1 MKKNYTNTEY
11 ISTIARR
18 HFMSKRL
25 DGTSMFTGINSGL
38 TNAFTQLTNQYGEGI
53 TAENLNKALTNSNY
67 LANSGLNATFASY
80 MTNNFGA
87 IDSNSDGKISANEI
101 QNLMSQMA
109 TQGLT
114 REQIIALAGSSG
126 MSTSLQETVLNHF
139 DQIDKNKD
147 GKVTNQE
154 IQAFGVESDLEK
166 QKTADRNRIVSNM
179 SMFYDVDEVSDSSLL
194 DYRYLDDNKS

>member
-1 MKKNYTNTEY
+1 
-11 ISTIARR
+11 
-18 HFMSKRL
+18 MSKRL

-38 TNAFTQLTNQYGEGI
+38 TNAFSQLSGQYNDGI
-53 TAENLNKALTNSNY
+53 TLENLNKALTNSNY
-67 LANSGLNATFASY
+67 IANSGLNATFASY
-80 MTNNFGA
+80 MTNNFNA
-87 IDSNSDGKISANEI
+87 IDADRDGKISANEI
-101 QNLMSQMA
+101 QDLMSQMA

-154 IQAFGVESDLEK
+154 IQAYGVESDLEK
-166 QKTADRNRIVSNM
+166 QKTSDRNRIVSNM
-179 SMFYDVDEVSDSSLL
+179 SMYYDIDDVDDSSLL
-194 DYRYLDDNKS
+194 DYRYLNNENS

>member
-1 MKKNYTNTEY
+1 MNTYKYNRKE
-11 ISTIARR
+11 I
-18 HFMSKRL
+18 FMSKRL

-38 TNAFTQLTNQYGEGI
+38 TNAFAQLNGQYSDGV
-53 TAENLNKALTNSNY
+53 TLENLNKALTNSNY
-67 LANSGLNATFASY
+67 LTNSGINGTFASY
-80 MTNNFGA
+80 MTNNFNS
-87 IDSNSDGKISANEI
+87 IDSNSDGTISADEI

-114 REQIIALAGSSG
+114 REQIISLAGSSG

-154 IQAFGVESDLEK
+154 IQAYGVESDVEK
-166 QKTADRNRIVSNM
+166 QKLADINRLVSNM
-179 SMFYDVDEVSDSSLL
+179 SMFYETDSPEEGSLL
-194 DYRYLDDNKS
+194 DYRYLDDEK

>member
-1 MKKNYTNTEY
+1 M
-11 ISTIARR
+11 A
-18 HFMSKRL
+18 KRL
-25 DGTSMFTGINSGL
+25 DGTSMFTAKNSGL
-38 TNAFTQLTNQYGEGI
+38 TNAFSQLSGQYSDGV
-53 TAENLNKALTNSNY
+53 TLDNLNKALTNSNY
-67 LANSGLNATFASY
+67 LTNSGLNGTFASY
-80 MTNNFGA
+80 MTNNFNA
-87 IDSNSDGKISANEI
+87 IDSDSDGKISANEI

-154 IQAFGVESDLEK
+154 IQAYGVESDLEK

-179 SMFYDVDEVSDSSLL
+179 SMYYDIDNVSDSSLL
-194 DYRYLDDNKS
+194 DYRYLDTDKS